1 MKGSKLVRLLN
12 TLDKLEKIK
21 FKKWLRSPLATN
33 HSDLRHLMDYLMS
46 RRVFTDR
53 NLHKEKVFIA
63 VYGAQKYEDAKLRH
77 LMSLGVS
84 LLEEFVRNFL
94 INNRPNYT
102 EINQANWYKER
113 QLPKLAQQQLRRTT
127 ASLAASSTRDEQYFY
142 ESMLL
147 EEAKFSLQGRNE
159 RLGGNNLEAIHQ
171 YRTLFFVI
179 ATLKYA
185 CIGASHQN
193 LKQTDYSVPM
203 LNNILAQVEEG
214 QYAEQVGVQLYY
226 NAYKMLK
233 SVEEAELYFLAL
245 KQLLFESNQA
255 VSEKDYRVL
264 FLYAINYCI
273 KRLNSG
279 DTAYIRESFEW
290 YKMGLARSILIE
302 NGSLSPFTY
311 KNQVALGLRLGE
323 FEWVATFIEDYSHY
337 LIPEYRRVYIPYCRA
352 RLLFAKGDYPAAM
365 QLLSTVEF
373 DDVFMNLDARVMLLK
388 IYWEIQELEPLDALL
403 NSFTSYVRRQ
413 KLLGYHK
420 QNYEHIIRYAKSMLQ
435 LPSYDKNKKI
445 ALIEAI
451 EKAKP
456 LTEKQWFL
464 DKLL

>member
-1 MKGSKLVRLLN
+1 
-12 TLDKLEKIK
+12 
-21 FKKWLRSPLATN
+21 
-33 HSDLRHLMDYLMS
+33 
-46 RRVFTDR
+46 
-53 NLHKEKVFIA
+53 
-63 VYGAQKYEDAKLRH
+63 
-77 LMSLGVS
+77 
-84 LLEEFVRNFL
+84 
-94 INNRPNYT
+94 
-102 EINQANWYKER
+102 
-113 QLPKLAQQQLRRTT
+113 
-127 ASLAASSTRDEQYFY
+127 
-142 ESMLL
+142 MLL

-290 YKMGLARSILIE
+290 YKMGFS
-302 NGSLSPFTY
+302 T
-311 KNQVALGLRLGE
+311 
-323 FEWVATFIEDYSHY
+323 
-337 LIPEYRRVYIPYCRA
+337 VYINRKRFFESIYLQKSSGIRPASWRIRMGRYFHR
-352 RLLFAKGDYPAAM
+352 RLQSLFNP
-365 QLLSTVEF
+365 
-373 DDVFMNLDARVMLLK
+373 
-388 IYWEIQELEPLDALL
+388 
-403 NSFTSYVRRQ
+403 
-413 KLLGYHK
+413 
-420 QNYEHIIRYAKSMLQ
+420 
-435 LPSYDKNKKI
+435 
-445 ALIEAI
+445 
-451 EKAKP
+451 
-456 LTEKQWFL
+456 
-464 DKLL
+464 